1 MSTDVS
7 LTYGRILR
15 FWSPLAATWLLM
27 AVEGPLLAALIARME
42 QPVANLAAYGV
53 AFAIALV
60 AEAPVIML
68 MAAATALCRD
78 RDSYLRM
85 RRFTLL
91 LSGGVTLLLALAV
104 LPGVYPFWAR
114 TLLGLPDDIAELT
127 RLALVCFLPWP
138 GTIGLRRLYQGVL
151 IADDRTRRVTVGT
164 AARLATMA
172 TSGFVLAGT
181 GLLPG
186 AAAGG
191 LALSLGVTAEML
203 IAWRLARPSVRR
215 LRALEPEEPAPSYGA
230 IVRYYLPLAM
240 TPLIALS
247 VQPVVTFFL
256 GRGQQAIES
265 LAVLPVLY
273 GLTFVFRALGL
284 SYQEAAIAL
293 LGRRLEHRR
302 PLGRF
307 AFWLG
312 LGCVGCLGLIAGT
325 PLANLWLQTLSGL
338 TPELS
343 RFSRLPLLLMAVLPG
358 LTVWITWQ
366 RSLLMQ
372 VRHTNPV
379 SVATAVEAVAIVVIL
394 ALTIPTLQVAG
405 VVLAAVALT
414 VGRFLGIIYLVPYVR
429 HLQQEGNIST

>member
-1 MSTDVS
+1 MASQL

-85 RRFTLL
+85 RRFTLV

-104 LPGVYPFWAR
+104 LPGVYPFWAH

-215 LRALEPEEPAPSYGA
+215 LRAVEPEEPAPSYGA

-240 TPLIALS
+240 TPFIALS

-307 AFWLG
+307 ALWLG
-312 LGCVGCLGLIAGT
+312 LGCVVCLGLIAAT
-325 PLANLWLQTLSGL
+325 PLANLWLRTISGL

-372 VRHTNPV
+372 VRRTTPV

-394 ALTIPTLQVAG
+394 TLTIPTLQVAG

-429 HLQQEGNIST
+429 RL

>member
-1 MSTDVS
+1 
-7 LTYGRILR
+7 
-15 FWSPLAATWLLM
+15 
-27 AVEGPLLAALIARME
+27 
-42 QPVANLAAYGV
+42 
-53 AFAIALV
+53 
-60 AEAPVIML
+60 
-68 MAAATALCRD
+68 AATALCRD

-312 LGCVGCLGLIAGT
+312 LSCVGCLGLIAGT

-429 HLQQEGNIST
+429 RLQQEGNIST